1 MLTYPVISST
11 KLHKPKR
18 PKKPVARSIDS
29 WSSRGRG
36 RADASARLAAARAVP
51 HRQPRHA

>member
-18 PKKPVARSIDS
+18 PNKPVPKKIKCETHFCPKKK
-29 WSSRGRG
+29 GKKCTC
-36 RADASARLAAARAVP
+36 
-51 HRQPRHA
+51 H